1 MAFICIIYLSSAYFT
16 AEVSAQEEKVGS
28 RRSSKGCLQ
37 YRSEVEHL
45 LLAPLAKQFESEN
58 NLQIKIVITTQQ
70 IVKKVDK
77 MRKQEENRS

>member
-1 MAFICIIYLSSAYFT
+1 MDEKRIYHISLMGFPFKKATDGVHLYYLSFKCLFFT

-45 LLAPLAKQFESEN
+45 LLAPLAKQFESVMFE
-58 NLQIKIVITTQQ
+58 K
-70 IVKKVDK
+70 
-77 MRKQEENRS
+77 